1 MCACTVSTLLAS
13 CAASGGNEVSAYVTT
28 ADRVYDLAKDTL
40 NFTPSAGEA
49 GTAVIRLDAATRYQT
64 MDGFGAAITGAT
76 SYNLSLMPE
85 EVRKQFLADTFSPDK
100 YGFSYVR
107 VPIGCSDFSLSD

>member
-49 GTAVIRLDAATRYQT
+49 GTAVIRLDAATTQ
-64 MDGFGAAITGAT
+64 
-76 SYNLSLMPE
+76 E
-85 EVRKQFLADTFSPDK
+85 ELLAQILAELKAQNSAQSTK
-100 YGFSYVR
+100 
-107 VPIGCSDFSLSD
+107 